1 MFTEM
6 QLIKIQNLIR
16 AEQVRVYNRMS
27 EYYRKNFLENE
38 MPDRIFEYNFNIL
51 KQEQQELEQIKT
63 IIEQQIEKHL
73 EQQNPYK
80 ELYLLSNKALRTQDQ
95 YIEQTISYDD
105 YQNQMSDITKQINR
119 VRKQMI

>member
-6 QLIKIQNLIR
+6 QLIKLQNLIR

-38 MPDRIFEYNFNIL
+38 MPDRIFDYNFNIL

-63 IIEQQIEKHL
+63 IIEQQIENIL

>member
-6 QLIKIQNLIR
+6 QLIKLQNLIR

-63 IIEQQIEKHL
+63 IIEEQIEKHL

-80 ELYLLSNKALRTQDQ
+80 ELYLLSNKALTAYRAN
-95 YIEQTISYDD
+95 YII
-105 YQNQMSDITKQINR
+105 
-119 VRKQMI
+119 

>member
-6 QLIKIQNLIR
+6 QLIRLQNLIR

-63 IIEQQIEKHL
+63 IIEQQIENIL

>member
-6 QLIKIQNLIR
+6 QLIKLQNLIR

-63 IIEQQIEKHL
+63 IIEQQIENIL